1 MGRKGKATP
10 NIFGPR
16 AKAKRE
22 EMSAAGIAA
31 VGKQCWP

>member
-10 NIFGPR
+10 NIFGPG

-22 EMSAAGIAA
+22 EMLAVVVAA